1 MRSLRSWLEGKWRQR
16 LSSNAGGR
24 PEALRR
30 KAIATNASIVLA
42 VSLIGMPGGL
52 YLLVQGTLLPFVLAM
67 IGVAAGII
75 AVTLSQRGQFE
86 RSAATQVYA
95 TLLSGFLLTV
105 ADPAIVD
112 FGLAVALLGPVHAS
126 LLTRTP
132 VKKRS
137 WAILVVV
144 VAAGVASYQGLLV
157 WPEAVRPEFAL
168 IGAVSF
174 AITAGLIAYS
184 ANRMNSVFEVYEKA
198 QINAYKHLIEHVQD
212 AVMRFGPDGS
222 VLFVSRSA
230 EKLFGCRRFELTGAG
245 LIDRIHVMDR
255 PAYMTAF
262 AEANGDGE
270 TRRVE
275 IRMRHDDPESGSAPR
290 FIWVEASLSPVVDT
304 VGEPRHEVVVLLR
317 DVTARHDHD
326 IELQRA
332 RKAAEEASIAKSRF
346 LATIGHELRTPLNAI
361 VGFSE
366 MMTSGVVGELSPQHK
381 EYATLIHQSG
391 HHLIDVVKMLLDMSK
406 LEAGKFELQ
415 TEPFMPDTL
424 IEPCF
429 KMVDAMAREKSIRL
443 MSDTP
448 RALPMLVADERVC
461 RQILINLLS
470 NAIKFSHE
478 HSVITLEMRRQGRFV
493 AVVVTDHGIGMGE
506 ESVRRLGEPFF
517 QAQDGLARRYEGTG
531 LGLSIVKG
539 LVELHQGEL
548 HASSSPGEGTVMT
561 VLLPINGPETKVEE
575 TASVTPLHREPAQ
588 QQMPTW
594 SADERKRAL

>member
-1 MRSLRSWLEGKWRQR
+1 
-16 LSSNAGGR
+16 
-24 PEALRR
+24 
-30 KAIATNASIVLA
+30 
-42 VSLIGMPGGL
+42 
-52 YLLVQGTLLPFVLAM
+52 
-67 IGVAAGII
+67 
-75 AVTLSQRGQFE
+75 
-86 RSAATQVYA
+86 
-95 TLLSGFLLTV
+95 
-105 ADPAIVD
+105 
-112 FGLAVALLGPVHAS
+112 
-126 LLTRTP
+126 
-132 VKKRS
+132 
-137 WAILVVV
+137 
-144 VAAGVASYQGLLV
+144 
-157 WPEAVRPEFAL
+157 
-168 IGAVSF
+168 
-174 AITAGLIAYS
+174 
-184 ANRMNSVFEVYEKA
+184 
-198 QINAYKHLIEHVQD
+198 
-212 AVMRFGPDGS
+212 
-222 VLFVSRSA
+222 
-230 EKLFGCRRFELTGAG
+230 
-245 LIDRIHVMDR
+245 
-255 PAYMTAF
+255 MTAF
-262 AEANGDGE
+262 AEANSDGQ

-275 IRMRHDDPESGSAPR
+275 IRMRRDDPDSGAAPK
-290 FIWVEASLSPVVDT
+290 FIWVEASLSPVVDADA
-304 VGEPRHEVVVLLR
+304 EAPRHEVVVLLR
-317 DVTARHDHD
+317 DVTARHDHE

-332 RKAAEEASIAKSRF
+332 RKAAEEASTAKSRF

-415 TEPFMPDTL
+415 TEPFMPDL
-424 IEPCF
+424 LVEPVF

-443 MSDTP
+443 MSDMP

-493 AVVVTDHGIGMGE
+493 AIVVTDSGIGMGE
-506 ESVRRLGEPFF
+506 DSVKRLGEPFF

-539 LVELHQGEL
+539 LVELHEGEM

-575 TASVTPLHREPAQ
+575 TGSITPLHREPAQ